1 MILGL
6 PVWRVRK
13 IIDREG
19 EVCTIKYY
27 FMGVPVYVKQ
37 QKYIKRKNV
46 DNVANRE

>member
-19 EVCTIKYY
+19 EVSTIKYY
-27 FMGVPVYVKQ
+27 FMGLPVYVKQ
-37 QKYIKRKNV
+37 QKYIKRKNI